1 MTASGSSPTTPP
13 DADAAA
19 IAAAWA
25 DATARVAASALRA
38 GRRPEAVRIVAA
50 TKTVPVERI
59 RALLAAGCTDL
70 GENRAQ
76 ELVAKA
82 PELAHEVAGGPP
94 TWHFI
99 GPLQR
104 NKIRALAPLVSCWHT
119 VDRPALVPGIAGH
132 APGATVLVEVNLARE
147 PQKAGCDPDDVAAL
161 VGQADRAGLRVV
173 GLMTVPPR
181 GGDPRPW
188 FAELAARA
196 ADLGLAEC
204 SMGMSEDFE
213 VAVEEGATM
222 VRLGRVLLGARPA
235 NPADGSGDG
244 PRDGPGDVPG
254 FGGSP
259 G

>member
-1 MTASGSSPTTPP
+1 VTGPAAAP
-13 DADAAA
+13 DDAAA

-25 DATARVAASALRA
+25 DATARVAAAARRV
-38 GRRPEAVRIVAA
+38 GRDPAAVRIVAA

-59 RALLAAGCTDL
+59 RALCAAGCTDL

-76 ELVAKA
+76 ELTAKA
-82 PELAHEVAGGPP
+82 PELTDAVAGGPP

-104 NKIRALAPLVSCWHT
+104 NKIKALAPLVACWHT
-119 VDRPALVPGIAGH
+119 VDRPALVPGIATH

-161 VGQADRAGLRVV
+161 VGQADRAGLRVA

-188 FAELAARA
+188 FAALAARA
-196 ADLGLAEC
+196 ADLGLPEC

-222 VRLGRVLLGARPA
+222 VRLGRLLLGARPGTPPDA
-235 NPADGSGDG
+235 S
-244 PRDGPGDVPG
+244 RDAPGDVHG
-254 FGGSP
+254 FGASP

>member
-1 MTASGSSPTTPP
+1 VTTPTP
-13 DADAAA
+13 RDDATV

-25 DATARVAASALRA
+25 DATARVAAAARRA
-38 GRRPEAVRIVAA
+38 GRDPASVRIVAA

-59 RALLAAGCTDL
+59 RALLAAGCGDL

-82 PELAHEVAGGPP
+82 PELAHAVAGGPP

-104 NKIRALAPLVSCWHT
+104 NKIKALAPLVSCWHT
-119 VDRPALVPGIAGH
+119 IDRAALVPGIATH

-161 VGQADRAGLRVV
+161 VAQADRAGLRVV

-188 FAELAARA
+188 FADLAARA
-196 ADLGLAEC
+196 ADLGLPEC

-213 VAVEEGATM
+213 AAVEEGATM
-222 VRLGRVLLGARPA
+222 VRLGRVLLGVRP
-235 NPADGSGDG
+235 PT
-244 PRDGPGDVPG
+244 GPGGSAGNGADVHG